1 MRLNFL
7 YMVMRTFYGG
17 EEAAQQFSAL
27 YTHINHLG
35 RRNIPREKA
44 PFHYMEE
51 LILHSF
57 DARVV
62 ALFLLH
68 IRNKCNI
75 EADGEAEQYVRN
87 LSPQQFL
94 EHVEDIRIAAFSRD
108 VCRDANQRTSDYSKP
123 PANGRQPAATSS
135 STDTSSS
142 TADNQVP
149 QSGDAEFFNH
159 IRFLQVIDTYKL
171 LKYAIKHADIG
182 LLKRVIPRLCLYFAG
197 SSSKNYAY
205 DMLLLWRLVGT
216 SACDPVLQRAILA
229 NSLVNLR
236 GRPDSFFETDRLN
249 ELLNLQLKELLWTRG
264 NSTFGTDELFKWS
277 VLTIS
282 YTGVL
287 RDIFECAFGE
297 RTNSEHTTKSP
308 ALDIRYLA
316 DQIRKDSI
324 VRYTRRSADF
334 ESPSLL
340 QRGYEKLA
348 KDGVNT
354 FNAFL
359 LTAAGL
365 PFDPLT
371 CSFGDADEN
380 IEVLGE
386 AAEYIH
392 MVCCPNITP
401 IPLLMCIIVG
411 I

>member
-1 MRLNFL
+1 M
-7 YMVMRTFYGG
+7 
-17 EEAAQQFSAL
+17 
-27 YTHINHLG
+27 
-35 RRNIPREKA
+35 
-44 PFHYMEE
+44 
-51 LILHSF
+51 LI
-57 DARVV
+57 
-62 ALFLLH
+62 
-68 IRNKCNI
+68 
-75 EADGEAEQYVRN
+75 
-87 LSPQQFL
+87 
-94 EHVEDIRIAAFSRD
+94 
-108 VCRDANQRTSDYSKP
+108 
-123 PANGRQPAATSS
+123 
-135 STDTSSS
+135 
-142 TADNQVP
+142 
-149 QSGDAEFFNH
+149 
-159 IRFLQVIDTYKL
+159 
-171 LKYAIKHADIG
+171 
-182 LLKRVIPRLCLYFAG
+182 
-197 SSSKNYAY
+197 
-205 DMLLLWRLVGT
+205 LWRLVRT
-216 SACDPVLQRAILA
+216 STCNPVLQRAILA

-264 NSTFGTDELFKWS
+264 NSTFGMDELFKWS

-282 YTGVL
+282 YTGAL
-287 RDIFECAFGE
+287 RDIFKRAFGE

-324 VRYTRRSADF
+324 VRYTRRSTDF
-334 ESPSLL
+334 EAPSLL

-348 KDGVNT
+348 KDGINT

-365 PFDPLT
+365 PFNPLT

-392 MVCCPNITP
+392 MVCCPDVTP